1 MSKSGS
7 EATLNSEINVPF
19 VVTRPSEQKAPQP
32 PKSPENETDKEGV
45 QIRNLKTKVYFT
57 DLRFLPAKRQQGNCT
72 SANGYHH

>member
-32 PKSPENETDKEGV
+32 PKSPENGTDKEGV
-45 QIRNLKTKVYFT
+45 QFLNLKTKF
-57 DLRFLPAKRQQGNCT
+57 DFKD
-72 SANGYHH
+72 